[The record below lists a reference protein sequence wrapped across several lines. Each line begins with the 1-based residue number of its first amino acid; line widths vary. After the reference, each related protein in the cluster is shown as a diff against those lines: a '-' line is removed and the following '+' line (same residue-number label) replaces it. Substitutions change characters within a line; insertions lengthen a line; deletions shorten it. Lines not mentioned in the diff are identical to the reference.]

1 MVGIFTFSGMVS
13 ELRAAE
19 GDLGPPVCNPP
30 ARQVCADVASVPNGA
45 GATIV
50 SRAATA
56 TEHSSLL
63 SAATDGPRDPKTD
76 PAFRAWAEMRALAG
90 KPLLLRCIKA

>member
-1 MVGIFTFSGMVS
+1 M
-13 ELRAAE
+13 
-19 GDLGPPVCNPP
+19 
-30 ARQVCADVASVPNGA
+30 
-45 GATIV
+45 ATESTS

-56 TEHSSLL
+56 TEHSSSL

-90 KPLLLRCIKA
+90 KPLLLRCINYPK